1 MQSPNLE
8 KEFSLLG
15 LDLSE
20 VKFLVLKAIAAATRK
35 SGTGVAFRELNQA
48 LTDLRKGKKTAK
60 PQIYRYITELEEL
73 GFITVDRS
81 EYRNRYSTNVQLI
94 ADSLSSLKD
103 LTRKELEKKSKTIRQ
118 EKNELG
124 EIPITRLSR
133 EFSLL
138 LTGEEIEQQPRVIE
152 GIEAIHNV
160 IESVF
165 YELASSGDIVR
176 ATLDWISIL
185 EELEYI
191 RWEAV
196 SQIVAKGVEFRIM
209 FRLNSIP
216 SPKTLNMRKQAYQ
229 SIRKEF
235 SNISLKQSKK
245 DTKSYDGISLSR
257 EGVLLVVTERPLTA
271 IYVPRSENA
280 ELVDSYVNSF
290 DNEFAEAEDV
300 IDLLEEP

>member
-1 MQSPNLE
+1 MQSPDLE

-20 VKFLVLKAIAAATRK
+20 VRFLVLKAIAAAKRK
-35 SGTGVAFRELNQA
+35 SGTSITFNELNEV
-48 LTDLRKGKKTAK
+48 LTDLRHGKKTAK

-81 EYRNRYSTNVQLI
+81 EYRNRYGTNVRLI
-94 ADSLSSLKD
+94 ADSLNSLMD
-103 LTRKELEKKSKTIRQ
+103 LKRNELEKRSRTIRQ
-118 EKNELG
+118 EKKELD

-138 LTGEEIEQQPRVIE
+138 LTGEELEQHPRVIE
-152 GIEAIHNV
+152 GIEAMHNV

-176 ATLDWISIL
+176 ATLDWISIP
-185 EELEYI
+185 EELEHI

-196 SQIVAKGVEFRIM
+196 SQIVARGVEFRIM

-216 SPKTLNMRKQAYQ
+216 SPKTLDMRKEAYQ
-229 SIRKEF
+229 SIRNEF

-245 DTKSYDGISLSR
+245 DTKSYDGISLNR
-257 EGVLLVVTERPLTA
+257 EGVLLVVTEQPLTA

-280 ELVDSYVNSF
+280 ELVDSYVDSY
-290 DNEFAEAEDV
+290 DNEFAEAENV
-300 IDLLEEP
+300 IDLMEGS